1 MITHITG
8 DKYLQVNAPAKQY
21 IHSNGYSPTGA
32 VMYDVGTQKYKINN
46 GSSWV
51 ECESYAHL
59 TLSMEAHRALDWV
72 TQKIRD
78 EQLAKELAKKYVTV
92 QDALD
97 NLAVAQERLDIAIAL
112 AKDEKENV

>member
-1 MITHITG
+1 MITHIAG
-8 DKYLQVNAPAKQY
+8 DKYLQVTGVSKPY
-21 IHSNGYSPTGA
+21 IYANSGMPNGA
-32 VMYDVGTQKYKINN
+32 VMYDINTQKYKVNN

-51 ECESYAHL
+51 DCESYANI

-72 TQKIRD
+72 SRQMRAEEEART
-78 EQLAKELAKKYVTV
+78 LAEKYVTV